1 MPNTAII
8 PVDAIAKRIT
18 FIRGQRVIIDADLA
32 QLYGVS
38 TSALNQAVKRNKARF
53 PDDFMFPLSGE
64 EFSYWKSQIVISNPR
79 AKMGLRKV
87 PYAFTEHGAYMA
99 GNVLNSSRAIDVS
112 MFIVR
117 AFIQMRDLLATR
129 VPARCTLG
137 LQTVS
142 ILFTQLVTTRRTRVI
157 VPLVT
162 QTAIAFSRT
171 LTVPAHPTVTFRAC
185 TKS

>member
-53 PDDFMFPLSGE
+53 PDDFMFQLSGE

-99 GNVLNSSRAIDVS
+99 GNVLNSSRAIEVS

-117 AFIQMRDLLATR
+117 AFIQMRDLLATHKNIAKQLSALDKR
-129 VPARCTLG
+129 VTGQDKTIAQIIATIHRLLEPPPAPKKRPIGFHT
-137 LQTVS
+137 S
-142 ILFTQLVTTRRTRVI
+142 DDD
-157 VPLVT
+157 
-162 QTAIAFSRT
+162 
-171 LTVPAHPTVTFRAC
+171 
-185 TKS
+185 

>member
-38 TSALNQAVKRNKARF
+38 TNAPNQAVKRNRARF
-53 PDDFMFPLSGE
+53 PDDFMFQLSGE

-99 GNVLNSSRAIDVS
+99 GNVLNSSRAIEVS

-117 AFIQMRDLLATR
+117 AFIQMRDLLATHKNIAKQLSALDKR
-129 VPARCTLG
+129 VTGQDKTIAQIIATIHRLLEPPAAPKKRPMGFHT
-137 LQTVS
+137 S
-142 ILFTQLVTTRRTRVI
+142 DDD
-157 VPLVT
+157 
-162 QTAIAFSRT
+162 
-171 LTVPAHPTVTFRAC
+171 
-185 TKS
+185 

>member
-1 MPNTAII
+1 MPNTGII

-38 TSALNQAVKRNKARF
+38 TSALNQAVKRNRARF
-53 PDDFMFPLSGE
+53 PDDFMFQLSGE

-99 GNVLNSSRAIDVS
+99 GNVLNSPRAIDVS

-117 AFIQMRDLLATR
+117 AFIQMRDLLATHKNIAKQLSALDKR
-129 VPARCTLG
+129 VTGQDKTIAQIIAT
-137 LQTVS
+137 
-142 ILFTQLVTTRRTRVI
+142 IHQLLEPPPEPKKRPMGFHT
-157 VPLVT
+157 
-162 QTAIAFSRT
+162 SDDD
-171 LTVPAHPTVTFRAC
+171 
-185 TKS
+185 

>member
-53 PDDFMFPLSGE
+53 PDDFMFQLSGE

-99 GNVLNSSRAIDVS
+99 GNVLNSPRAIDVS

-117 AFIQMRDLLATR
+117 AFIQMRDLLATHKNIAKQLSALDKR
-129 VPARCTLG
+129 VTGQDKTIAQIIAT
-137 LQTVS
+137 
-142 ILFTQLVTTRRTRVI
+142 IHQLLEPPPEPKKRPMGFHT
-157 VPLVT
+157 
-162 QTAIAFSRT
+162 SDDD
-171 LTVPAHPTVTFRAC
+171 
-185 TKS
+185 

>member
-1 MPNTAII
+1 MPNTGII

-38 TSALNQAVKRNKARF
+38 TSALNQAVKRNRARF
-53 PDDFMFPLSGE
+53 PDDFMFQLSGE
-64 EFSYWKSQIVISNPR
+64 EFDYWKSQIVISNPR

-99 GNVLNSSRAIDVS
+99 GNVLNSSRAIEVS

-117 AFIQMRDLLATR
+117 AFIQMRDLLATHKNIAKQLSALDKR
-129 VPARCTLG
+129 VTGQDKTIAQIIAT
-137 LQTVS
+137 
-142 ILFTQLVTTRRTRVI
+142 IHQLLEP
-157 VPLVT
+157 PLEPKKRPMGFHT
-162 QTAIAFSRT
+162 SDDD
-171 LTVPAHPTVTFRAC
+171 
-185 TKS
+185 

>member
-53 PDDFMFPLSGE
+53 PDDFMFQLSGE
-64 EFSYWKSQIVISNPR
+64 EFDYWKSQIVISNPR

-99 GNVLNSSRAIDVS
+99 GNVLNSPRAIDVS

-117 AFIQMRDLLATR
+117 AFIQMRDLLATHKNIAKQLSALDKR
-129 VPARCTLG
+129 VTGQDKTIAQIIATIHRLLEPPPAPKKRPIGFHT
-137 LQTVS
+137 S
-142 ILFTQLVTTRRTRVI
+142 DDD
-157 VPLVT
+157 
-162 QTAIAFSRT
+162 
-171 LTVPAHPTVTFRAC
+171 
-185 TKS
+185 

>member
-38 TSALNQAVKRNKARF
+38 TSALNQAVKRNRARF
-53 PDDFMFPLSGE
+53 PDDFMFQLSGE
-64 EFSYWKSQIVISNPR
+64 EFDYWKSQIVISNSR

-99 GNVLNSSRAIDVS
+99 GNVLNSPRAIDVS

-117 AFIQMRDLLATR
+117 AFIQMRDLLATHKNIAKQLSALDKR
-129 VPARCTLG
+129 VTGQDKTIAQIIATIHQLLEPPAAPKKRPIGFHT
-137 LQTVS
+137 S
-142 ILFTQLVTTRRTRVI
+142 DDD
-157 VPLVT
+157 
-162 QTAIAFSRT
+162 
-171 LTVPAHPTVTFRAC
+171 
-185 TKS
+185 